1 MRASATG
8 RVLNDPRGRSFR
20 FDAGAVCR
28 DFAHTGGEG
37 RYAVFHRCSRPVYRV
52 ADPCVASLLDLA
64 FCVTEPTVGTPVPL
78 EALT

>member
-8 RVLNDPRGRSFR
+8 RVLNDPLGRSFR

-37 RYAVFHRCSRPVYRV
+37 RYAVFHPCSRPVCRV
-52 ADPCVASLLDLA
+52 ADPYVASLLDLA
-64 FCVTEPTVGTPVPL
+64 FCVTETSVGTPVRL
-78 EALT
+78 RAA